1 MNQIIKNK
9 IECFND
15 FIISV
20 GVKENNYIVI
30 NENVFKQAL
39 YNNLILSFYEKIT
52 DYYYESKKYYLQRE
66 ITYNGFITILRQI
79 SKKNNIMYTSKIK
92 YSNSK
97 HSLEYYFY
105 VFDNI

>member
-1 MNQIIKNK
+1 MNQIIKEP
-9 IECFND
+9 IEGFNEY
-15 FIISV
+15 IIEI
-20 GVKENNYIVI
+20 GIKENNYIVI
-30 NENVFKQAL
+30 NENLYKKAL
-39 YNNLILSFYEKIT
+39 YNDLIKPFYNKIEPN
-52 DYYYESKKYYLQRE
+52 YYESKKFYLLRE